1 MEGLTILCLVSIDDH
16 FRGRPTAPTGYV
28 PVAKSE
34 MPNPDFEFYP
44 QNWKNTLGYGH
55 FLGHKI

>member
-1 MEGLTILCLVSIDDH
+1 MII
-16 FRGRPTAPTGYV
+16 TGYV
-28 PVAKSE
+28 PVGKSE